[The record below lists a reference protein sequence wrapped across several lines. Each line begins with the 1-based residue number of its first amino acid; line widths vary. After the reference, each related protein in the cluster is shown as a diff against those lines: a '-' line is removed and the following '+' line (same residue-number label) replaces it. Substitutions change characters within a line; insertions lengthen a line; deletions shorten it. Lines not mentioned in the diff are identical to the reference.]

1 MAKLANFARCAIG
14 SSKRGGK
21 KKRSQATIL
30 NSRLE
35 SFMAGSQEVP
45 LTKLRNPPSLKQQV
59 SSKMSQG
66 DIHTV
71 LPKSKKPK
79 KNTTKNEC
87 MHFDT
92 KTS

>member
-1 MAKLANFARCAIG
+1 MNDVISLNDEKSWQNLANFARCAIG
-14 SSKRGGK
+14 SSKRGSK

-45 LTKLRNPPSLKQQV
+45 LTKARNPPSLKQQV

-66 DIHTV
+66 DIQG
-71 LPKSKKPK
+71 SI
-79 KNTTKNEC
+79 
-87 MHFDT
+87 
-92 KTS
+92 